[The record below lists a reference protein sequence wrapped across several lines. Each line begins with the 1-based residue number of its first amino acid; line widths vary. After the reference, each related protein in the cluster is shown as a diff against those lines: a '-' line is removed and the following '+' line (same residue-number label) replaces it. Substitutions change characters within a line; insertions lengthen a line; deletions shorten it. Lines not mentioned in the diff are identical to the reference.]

1 MAGYS
6 KSELYN
12 FWKLFKDQHDAVRVL
27 QDFALCDKATA
38 KELLR
43 EFETRHAAELLSMDN
58 RGKER

>member
-1 MAGYS
+1 MAYA
-6 KSELYN
+6 KYELYS

-38 KELLR
+38 KAMIAD
-43 EFETRHAAELLSMDN
+43 FEARHAAELLNMEH